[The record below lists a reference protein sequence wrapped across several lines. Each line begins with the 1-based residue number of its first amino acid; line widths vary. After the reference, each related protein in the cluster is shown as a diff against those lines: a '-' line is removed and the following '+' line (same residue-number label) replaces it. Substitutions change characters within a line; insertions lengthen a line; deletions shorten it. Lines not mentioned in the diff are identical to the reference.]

1 MCLTVPRL
9 VEKVEGDKA
18 LLQDGRWVKTVLVG
32 KLIPGDMVLAQA
44 DVAIEKISKAQTRE
58 MKDIMTKNIG
68 E

>member
-1 MCLTVPRL
+1 LTVPRL